1 MIVQID
7 QSFWNISKI
16 NERIEILNM
25 SLGTKYFPNNSCMKR
40 QFHYVGKCFSS
51 LSSFYNT

>member
-7 QSFWNISKI
+7 KSFWNISKI
-16 NERIEILNM
+16 NEWIEILNIA
-25 SLGTKYFPNNSCMKR
+25 LGTKYFPNNSCMKR
-40 QFHYVGKCFSS
+40 QFHYVGKCFS